1 MSWKNLDTQSSFE
14 TFASMTGGRAYYN
27 SNDLVKG
34 FRDAVND
41 SAEYYMLGYYL
52 DRSKTKSGW
61 RKLAV
66 KVKRD
71 HVEVRARSG
80 FFVTHATV
88 DPENSRNSD
97 LSSALQSPLDFTSL
111 ALVAR
116 WDKIEPSKEPGKKHV
131 NYAMQVAPDPAL
143 IDEGDNNHVVLDFV
157 VLAKTPEGKQ
167 VDKPV
172 GQKVD
177 AHLSPEKLSSI
188 RKNGVAYSGS
198 LDLAPGEYTIRFVVR
213 DDLSGRI
220 GSVAAPLKVE

>member
-1 MSWKNLDTQSSFE
+1 
-14 TFASMTGGRAYYN
+14 MTGGRAYYN
-27 SNDLVKG
+27 SNDLAKG

-61 RKLAV
+61 RKLGV

-80 FFVTHATV
+80 FFVTNATV

-116 WDKIEPSKEPGKKHV
+116 WDKIEPGKEPGKKHV
-131 NYAMQVAPDPAL
+131 NYEMRVARDSAL
-143 IDEGDNNHVVLDFV
+143 IDEADNNHIAIDFV
-157 VLAKTPEGKQ
+157 ALAKTPDGKQ
-167 VDKPV
+167 VDSPR

-177 AHLSPEKLSSI
+177 AHLTPEKLSAI
-188 RKNGVAYSGS
+188 RQNGVGFRGI
-198 LDLAPGEYTIRFVVR
+198 LDLAPGEYTVRFVVR
-213 DDLSGRI
+213 DDLSGRV